1 MTSLE
6 MLRVQII
13 AQELRITEFQ
23 RLRTAI
29 QDNMKDATQGV
40 ITALLNGYSE
50 RQIARMLHCSP
61 ETVKR
66 LHSGTMECSHELFL
80 RLFTIWKNLQPEPK

>member
-29 QDNMKDATQGV
+29 TEHMKDATQGI
-40 ITALLNGYSE
+40 ITDLLNVYSE
-50 RQIARMLHCSP
+50 RQIARMLHGSS

-80 RLFTIWKNLQPEPK
+80 RLFAIWKNLRPESK

>member
-1 MTSLE
+1 

-29 QDNMKDATQGV
+29 TEHMKDAMQGI
-40 ITALLNGYSE
+40 ITDLLNVYSAQ
-50 RQIARMLHCSP
+50 QIARMLHCSP
-61 ETVKR
+61 ETVMR
-66 LHSGTMECSHELFL
+66 LYGGTMQCSHELFL
-80 RLFTIWKNLQPEPK
+80 RLFAMWKKLQLEPK

>member
-1 MTSLE
+1 VTSLE
-6 MLRVQII
+6 MLRIQII

-29 QDNMKDATQGV
+29 TEHMKDASQGI
-40 ITALLNGYSE
+40 ITDLLNVYSAQ
-50 RQIARMLHCSP
+50 QIARMLHCSP

-80 RLFTIWKNLQPEPK
+80 RLFAIWKNLRPESK

>member
-1 MTSLE
+1 MSQVE
-6 MLRVQII
+6 MVRVQII

-29 QDNMKDATQGV
+29 TEHMKYATQGI
-40 ITALLNGYSE
+40 ITDLLNVYSE
-50 RQIARMLHCSP
+50 RQIARMLHGSS

-66 LHSGTMECSHELFL
+66 LRSGTMECSHELFL
-80 RLFTIWKNLQPEPK
+80 RLFAIWKNLQPESK

>member
-29 QDNMKDATQGV
+29 TEHMKDATQGI
-40 ITALLNGYSE
+40 ITDLLNVYSA
-50 RQIARMLHCSP
+50 RQIARMLHVSP
-61 ETVKR
+61 ETVMR
-66 LHSGTMECSHELFL
+66 LYGGSMECSHELFL
-80 RLFTIWKNLQPEPK
+80 RLFAIWKKLQPEPK

>member
-1 MTSLE
+1 MSQAE
-6 MLRVQII
+6 MLRAQII

-29 QDNMKDATQGV
+29 TERMKDATQGV
-40 ITALLNGYSE
+40 ITDLLNAYSA

-61 ETVKR
+61 ETVMR
-66 LHSGTMECSHELFL
+66 LYGGTMECSHEMFL
-80 RLFTIWKNLQPEPK
+80 RLFVIWKKLQPEAK

>member
-1 MTSLE
+1 
-6 MLRVQII
+6 MLRIQII

-29 QDNMKDATQGV
+29 TEHMKDASQGI
-40 ITALLNGYSE
+40 ITDLLNVYSAQ
-50 RQIARMLHCSP
+50 QIARMLHCSP

-80 RLFTIWKNLQPEPK
+80 RLFAIWKNLRPESK

>member
-29 QDNMKDATQGV
+29 TEHMKDATQGI
-40 ITALLNGYSE
+40 ITDLLNVYSE

-80 RLFTIWKNLQPEPK
+80 RLFAMWKKSQPESK

>member
-1 MTSLE
+1 MQ

-29 QDNMKDATQGV
+29 TEHMKDATQGI
-40 ITALLNGYSE
+40 ITDLLNVYSA

-61 ETVKR
+61 ETVMR
-66 LHSGTMECSHELFL
+66 LYGGTMECSHELFL
-80 RLFTIWKNLQPEPK
+80 RLFAIWKNLQTESK

>member
-6 MLRVQII
+6 MLRIQII

-29 QDNMKDATQGV
+29 TEHMKDASQGI
-40 ITALLNGYSE
+40 ITDLLNVYSAQ
-50 RQIARMLHCSP
+50 QIARMLHCSP

-80 RLFTIWKNLQPEPK
+80 RLFAIWKNLRPESK

>member
-1 MTSLE
+1 VTPLE
-6 MLRVQII
+6 MLRAQII

-29 QDNMKDATQGV
+29 TEHMKDTTQGI
-40 ITALLNGYSE
+40 ITDLLNVYSE

-80 RLFTIWKNLQPEPK
+80 RLFAIWKNLQTESK

>member
-29 QDNMKDATQGV
+29 TEHMKDASQGI
-40 ITALLNGYSE
+40 ITDLLNVYSE

-80 RLFTIWKNLQPEPK
+80 RLFAMWNKLQPESK